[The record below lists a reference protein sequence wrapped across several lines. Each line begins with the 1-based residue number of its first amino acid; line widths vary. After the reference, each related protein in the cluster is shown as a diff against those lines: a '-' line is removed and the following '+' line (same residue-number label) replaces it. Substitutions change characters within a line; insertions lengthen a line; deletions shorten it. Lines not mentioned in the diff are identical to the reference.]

1 MLSLGDPRDTTLE
14 DNENAQLMPITGPS
28 KAVDAIPV
36 PIKLDQLNVDT
47 AIANIVQEELAPV
60 VDNTTDQPTDANDR
74 HDDATDG
81 NTTQKE

>member
-14 DNENAQLMPITGPS
+14 DDENAQLMPITGPS
-28 KAVDAIPV
+28 KTVDAIPV

-74 HDDATDG
+74 HDYAIDG